1 MIEGAALGLTLRLI
15 IAACAVI
22 LGLIG
27 TWFVLRTFD
36 ASSKIDF
43 RQAFNNIERDPKA
56 IAHYYGLRFI
66 GVCFVVGFVI
76 GKAVGF

>member
-1 MIEGAALGLTLRLI
+1 MIEGVILRLVIALAAL
-15 IAACAVI
+15 VI
-22 LGLIG
+22 GLIG

-43 RQAFNNIERDPKA
+43 KKAFDTIESDPKA
-56 IAHYYGLRFI
+56 IATYYGMRFI
-66 GVCFVVGFVI
+66 GVAFIVGFVI

>member
-1 MIEGAALGLTLRLI
+1 MIEGAIFRLAIAL
-15 IAACAVI
+15 AALVI
-22 LGLIG
+22 GLIG

-43 RQAFNNIERDPKA
+43 KKAFNTMESDPQA
-56 IAHYYGLRFI
+56 IATYYGMRFI
-66 GVCFVVGFVI
+66 GVAFIVGFVI

>member
-1 MIEGAALGLTLRLI
+1 MIEGAIFRLAIAL
-15 IAACAVI
+15 AALVI
-22 LGLIG
+22 GLIG

-43 RQAFNNIERDPKA
+43 KKAFDTMESDPQA
-56 IAHYYGLRFI
+56 IATYYGMRFI
-66 GVCFVVGFVI
+66 GVAFVVGFVI

>member
-1 MIEGAALGLTLRLI
+1 MLEGVALRIIISI
-15 IAACAVI
+15 IAI
-22 LGLIG
+22 IIGLIG

-43 RQAFNNIERDPKA
+43 KKAFDKMETDPKA
-56 IAHYYGLRFI
+56 IASYYGMRFI